1 MIIHR
6 ERKKALQNCDVQIKV
21 GKQGWEEGVSD
32 LVKTHPRN
40 KSGNKILLFQKL
52 AMISQD
58 SPSILILEHSNR
70 AQPYIICTMMIIS

>member
-6 ERKKALQNCDVQIKV
+6 EKKKKPCKIVRYKSRETGV
-21 GKQGWEEGVSD
+21 GRRCFG

-40 KSGNKILLFQKL
+40 KSGNKILIFEKL
-52 AMISQD
+52 AIISQD
-58 SPSILILEHSNR
+58 SPTILILEHSNR

>member
-1 MIIHR
+1 MIMHR
-6 ERKKALQNCDVQIKV
+6 EKKKSPAKLWCTKV
-21 GKQGWEEGVSD
+21 GKQGWKEGVSY

-52 AMISQD
+52 AMSSQD

>member
-6 ERKKALQNCDVQIKV
+6 EKKKSPAKLWGTRV

-58 SPSILILEHSNR
+58 SPSILILEHSNKTH
-70 AQPYIICTMMIIS
+70 PYIICTMMIIS